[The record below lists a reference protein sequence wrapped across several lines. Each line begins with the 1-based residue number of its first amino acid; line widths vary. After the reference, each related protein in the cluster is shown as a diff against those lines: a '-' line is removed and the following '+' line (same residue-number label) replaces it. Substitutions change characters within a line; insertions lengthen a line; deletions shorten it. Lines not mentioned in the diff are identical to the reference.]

1 MNLYFVDSPLLRF
14 TVDQNKLNT
23 EYFIAGRIAV
33 KSERT
38 FSKLIVRIAI
48 SGVMLS
54 LAVMMLSVAIIKG
67 FKTEIQ
73 EKVRGYVGDVR
84 IFKLDLNHS
93 FELTPFIPS
102 AKTIKDLQEN
112 KDIAYYQSYA
122 TKPAI
127 ISANDEVEGINF
139 KGIDKGFNWDYIK
152 KHLVS
157 GTTINF
163 ADSAQSTK
171 EILISSFTANRL
183 KLKLGDTFI
192 MYFVQ
197 NPPRK
202 RPFKIVGIYDIGVEE
217 IDKSFVLGNIDI
229 IRRLNNWKPDQ
240 IGGIEIKLK
249 DFNRLRASSE
259 TIYSNLEMNLKSESV
274 EEYFPNIFT
283 WLSLLDVNTKVLLIL
298 MMIVGVINMITA
310 LLIMI
315 LERTNMIGMLKAF
328 GMTDFSVMKI
338 FLYNALYLVGI
349 GLLLGNILGLGL
361 GFLQQYTHVFKLDQ
375 SSYYLS
381 YVPIE
386 YHFADVLLL
395 NAATLVICLVV
406 LLVPSMLVSRIS
418 PLKAIRFK

>member
-1 MNLYFVDSPLLRF
+1 MNI
-14 TVDQNKLNT
+14 
-23 EYFIAGRIAV
+23 EYFIAQRIAI

-73 EKVRGYVGDVR
+73 EKVRGYVGDIR
-84 IFKLDLNHS
+84 IFKLDLNNS
-93 FELTPFIPS
+93 FELSPFVPD
-102 AKTIKDLQEN
+102 TETYKDLKGN
-112 KDIAYYQSYA
+112 KDIVYCVPYA

-139 KGIDKGFNWDYIK
+139 KGVDKTYNWDYLT

-157 GTTINF
+157 GKILDFT
-163 ADSAQSTK
+163 DPVKSLS
-171 EILISSFTANRL
+171 EIMISQYTANRL
-183 KLKLGDTFI
+183 KLKTGDDFI
-192 MYFVQ
+192 MHFLMQ
-197 NPPRK
+197 DATEPPRPRK
-202 RPFKIVGIYDIGVEE
+202 FKIVGIYAIGVDEV
-217 IDKSFVLGNIDI
+217 DKSFVIGDLNI
-229 IRRLNNWKPDQ
+229 IRRLNKWTPQQ
-240 IGGIEIKLK
+240 IGGLEIRIRNFAALTKVNDAIIRKLEIKLK
-249 DFNRLRASSE
+249 A
-259 TIYSNLEMNLKSESV
+259 ESV
-274 EEYFPNIFT
+274 VDYFPNIFT

-310 LLIMI
+310 LLIII

-328 GMTDFSVMKI
+328 GMTNLSIMKV
-338 FLYNALYLVGI
+338 FLYNAMYLVGF

-361 GFLQQYTHVFKLDQ
+361 GFIQKLTHIFRLDQ
-375 SSYYLS
+375 ASYYLS

-386 YHFADVLLL
+386 FHLSDVLFL
-395 NAATLVICLVV
+395 NIATLLICLVV
-406 LLVPSMLVSRIS
+406 LIIPSLLVSKVS

>member
-1 MNLYFVDSPLLRF
+1 MNI
-14 TVDQNKLNT
+14 
-23 EYFIAGRIAV
+23 EYFIARRIAI

-84 IFKLDLNHS
+84 IFKLDLNNS
-93 FELTPFIPS
+93 FELSPFVPS
-102 AKTIKDLQEN
+102 PKTITDLKNN
-112 KDIAYYQSYA
+112 KDVAYFQSYA

-127 ISANDEVEGINF
+127 ISANEEVEGINF
-139 KGIDKGFNWDYIK
+139 KGIDRNFNWDYIS

-157 GTTINF
+157 GRVINF
-163 ADSAQSTK
+163 ADSVKATK
-171 EILISSFTANRL
+171 EILISDFTANRL
-183 KLKLGDTFI
+183 KLKTGDTFI

-217 IDKSFVLGNIDI
+217 IDKSFVLGDINI
-229 IRRLNNWKPDQ
+229 IRRLNNWGPNE

-249 DFNRLRASSE
+249 NFNHLHSAADE
-259 TIYSNLEMNLKSESV
+259 IYSNLEIKLKSESV

-328 GMTDFSVMKI
+328 GMTDLGVMKI
-338 FLYNALYLVGI
+338 FLYNAVYLVGI

-361 GFLQQYTHVFKLDQ
+361 GFIQHYTHVFKLNQ
-375 SSYYLS
+375 SSYYLA
-381 YVPIE
+381 YVPVE
-386 YHFADVLLL
+386 FHFTDVLLL
-395 NAATLVICLVV
+395 NLVTLIICLFV
-406 LLVPSMLVSRIS
+406 LVVPSMLVSRIS